1 MKVFLAAL
9 VFAAIAAFA
18 VSPILDTIQRSSS
31 AAFTTS
37 GARVGD
43 PGNNLIGPNS

>member
-9 VFAAIAAFA
+9 SFAAIAAVG
-18 VSPILDTIQRSSS
+18 VSVVLNSIQEPSSV
-31 AAFTTS
+31 AFTTS

-43 PGNNLIGPNS
+43 PGSNLVGPS

>member
-9 VFAAIAAFA
+9 LFAAIVAFGMS
-18 VSPILDTIQRSSS
+18 VLLSTIQQPSSV
-31 AAFTTS
+31 AFTTG

-43 PGNNLIGPNS
+43 PGNNLIGPS

>member
-9 VFAAIAAFA
+9 LFAAIAAVGVA
-18 VSPILDTIQRSSS
+18 IVLNTIQRPSSV
-31 AAFTTS
+31 AFTTS

-43 PGNNLIGPNS
+43 PGNNLIGPG

>member
-9 VFAAIAAFA
+9 VFAAIAAFG
-18 VSPILDTIQRSSS
+18 VSLVLNTIQRPSSV
-31 AAFTTS
+31 AYTTG

-43 PGNNLIGPNS
+43 PGSNLVGPS

>member
-9 VFAAIAAFA
+9 VFAAIAAVG
-18 VSPILDTIQRSSS
+18 VSQVLNTIQKPSSV
-31 AAFTTS
+31 AYTTS

-43 PGNNLIGPNS
+43 PGNNLVGPS